1 MHAFKARDFH
11 MNLFD
16 LVHKLYDMAKYRET
30 IHTQGG
36 PTEVADH
43 LFGLIEPSVFAL
55 QNKFLSREL

>member
-1 MHAFKARDFH
+1 